1 MLYLMIVQSTNHQA
15 SVISVNID
23 PSIVIVHRWSVHIL
37 LQTVDFAQSIST
49 AAFEMLKIYNS
60 IFESPKSDTDS
71 PIYTPINHN
80 RRYVHQN
87 PTQLLATFLVCITGA
102 CGRAHR

>member
-60 IFESPKSDTDS
+60 ISESPKSDTDS